1 MSDSEI
7 EGPAPAETACDS
19 LHLWHQAVATL
30 AAVVLVLCA
39 ARLADRKRVAAARE
53 EVTAEARL
61 VAAARE
67 EAVMARE
74 EAAIAREAAAAEAT
88 PSWRR
93 R

>member
-39 ARLADRKRVAAARE
+39 ARLADRKRVGDGGDADGSGGGGGLRCVCVSAC
-53 EVTAEARL
+53 V
-61 VAAARE
+61 V
-67 EAVMARE
+67 
-74 EAAIAREAAAAEAT
+74 
-88 PSWRR
+88 
-93 R
+93 